1 MTGSD
6 TLKYFF
12 KKDELRGTDCHEFF
26 KGKWNNLFWNDDSI
40 YIYDEDF
47 TDTGMKKLFMD
58 VMPEYSP
65 YESTEVTPE
74 IWQSICE
81 TAFGRT
87 KEAVK
92 DLNDW
97 VQGVFSECGVF
108 TILGI

>member
-1 MTGSD
+1 M
-6 TLKYFF
+6 KYFLS
-12 KKDELRGTDCHEFF
+12 KDELRGTDCHEFF

-47 TDTGMKKLFMD
+47 TDTGLKKLFLD

-65 YESTEVTPE
+65 YESTEITPE
-74 IWQSICE
+74 DWKLICD
-81 TAFGRT
+81 ASFGRT

-97 VQGVFSECGVF
+97 VQEVFAEYGLF